1 MENGFAEALRRYR
14 EAKGL
19 SRADVA
25 SLVGLDASYIHR
37 LEKSNRRPSRK
48 AVLAMADALDLNDE
62 TVSTW
67 LFAAGYGPLPIS
79 TEVNAAGDS
88 PTIETAAHPAHR
100 GASKTTAA
108 RQRAKLEAIG
118 FEHGALNRL
127 AQAVDVSSIKQRKR
141 ISAIVSA
148 MLHTITDSLETR
160 ISRAVIPAAG
170 RSYGGAMSS
179 QTKQRLLIRAIAEAV
194 GCGIHEIVLVLA
206 PQMDNFFFTPL
217 KEAFEITGVGLVNL
231 RFCTQAS
238 PSGLGDA
245 ILTAEPLVG
254 KQPFAVLLPDDVI
267 NSNTARSTTT
277 QQLRFM
283 IDAFQKV
290 PGSNLVAVTPVS
302 KRKMAKYGVAE
313 IGEGPA
319 IDGSLTIRKLIE
331 KPDQTHSIISSPN
344 ALGIVGRYLLQPE
357 VFDVLR
363 NLRKQRPASLE
374 LTAALEVIREKDG
387 GTRAFPLRG
396 ARRDVGEMFEQAT
409 EALG

>member
-1 MENGFAEALRRYR
+1 
-14 EAKGL
+14 
-19 SRADVA
+19 
-25 SLVGLDASYIHR
+25 
-37 LEKSNRRPSRK
+37 
-48 AVLAMADALDLNDE
+48 
-62 TVSTW
+62 
-67 LFAAGYGPLPIS
+67 
-79 TEVNAAGDS
+79 
-88 PTIETAAHPAHR
+88 
-100 GASKTTAA
+100 
-108 RQRAKLEAIG
+108 
-118 FEHGALNRL
+118 
-127 AQAVDVSSIKQRKR
+127 
-141 ISAIVSA
+141 
-148 MLHTITDSLETR
+148 
-160 ISRAVIPAAG
+160 
-170 RSYGGAMSS
+170 
-179 QTKQRLLIRAIAEAV
+179 
-194 GCGIHEIVLVLA
+194 
-206 PQMDNFFFTPL
+206 
-217 KEAFEITGVGLVNL
+217 
-231 RFCTQAS
+231 
-238 PSGLGDA
+238 
-245 ILTAEPLVG
+245 VG